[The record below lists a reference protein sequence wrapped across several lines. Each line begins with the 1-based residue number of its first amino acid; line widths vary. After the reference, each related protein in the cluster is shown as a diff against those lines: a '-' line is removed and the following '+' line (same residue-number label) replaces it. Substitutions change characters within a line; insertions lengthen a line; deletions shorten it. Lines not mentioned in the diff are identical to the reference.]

1 MVFRQNFPSYP
12 LLIFVI
18 AAILFLPFLGNVHLF
33 DWDEINFAE
42 SAREMLATGNYR
54 RVQIDYQPF
63 WEKPPLFFWLQTL
76 AMSIFGVGEYAA
88 RLPNAIFG
96 ILTMLSIYYIGKKHY
111 NEQLGVLWAMCYT
124 GSILPHFYFK
134 SGIIDPVF
142 NFFIFTGLY
151 FLAQTLHEIA
161 KRNLTTN
168 ITTNTNI
175 PNSAQNKS
183 LRFALFAGI
192 LIGLAILTKGPVGFL
207 VPLLCYLVYAITQ
220 KFRYVFA
227 WKEVLIFAFSIF
239 FISLFW
245 FGLDIWENGIWF
257 LSTFIAYQIELFTQP
272 VAGHDQPF
280 YYHFVVLFFGCFPIS
295 IIALPYLFPFNNLGN
310 NIKQKT
316 YSTTFNSP
324 IVKNASI
331 EHEDSHITDN
341 NNELPLQQWL
351 LIMFWVVLIL
361 FSLSTTKIVHYSS
374 LTYYPLTFLAALRLA
389 DLVNFRDTWTKRD
402 TVLLA
407 TVGTIIGLLFV
418 LLPIVGQN
426 IASIT
431 PLIKDDFAVANMQA
445 KVSWQWYESMI
456 GLLYWF
462 AILYALWQFQ
472 KSNYRIASNI
482 LLPATSIFM
491 FVALYWIVPKI
502 ERYTQGSI
510 IDFYKTLEGKNVY
523 IHVLGFKSY
532 AHYFYPRISPNLTD
546 AQRKLSRDT
555 EWLQK
560 GAIDK
565 PVYFITKVV
574 STNELATLRALPAI
588 QEIRNENGFV
598 IFFRNVEKPKP

>member
-111 NEQLGVLWAMCYT
+111 NEQLGVLWAMCYA

>member
-111 NEQLGVLWAMCYT
+111 NEQLGVLWAMCYA

-295 IIALPYLFPFNNLGN
+295 IIALPYLFAFNNLGN